1 MMRPPSMWEGV
12 DDDVK
17 TLRLGANLAAM
28 PSSEIDLPAPRL
40 DSGFKRT
47 LSAVVEK
54 DAERIAGMRK
64 PSYPTLPARPSH
76 MAKSTVPATRQM
88 PMTSPPRG
96 SISAVKGVRNNSRKV
111 ETQPAASS
119 PGGYTIP
126 RNNNPQH
133 QTQAIGNAQNQQ
145 HEIRFDPNESPNTAI
160 NRILG
165 TSMNMPMP
173 SLQMPLSDDG
183 RQDAQ
188 NAWKTDMSSFF
199 DVENL
204 DIQMSAGPYGATA
217 LKSPSPPP
225 SFHRTSSSASRRRHQ
240 PSGGTEEDDVLS
252 QLFHRT
258 SSIGP
263 LGSSPTRG
271 AFDFSQLPP
280 SSPPASAAPSSD
292 LGVDIELELGHS
304 ALLLSSPD
312 ITEIDTT
319 SPPDRTP
326 HTQPHVGVGVG
337 VGLGL
342 GTGRRIRISPEKS
355 KSKSSLNQS
364 FTPQDIKQEPELEAE
379 QIEAAPSYDF
389 NDLWARLQY
398 DAQGGEGMG
407 MISSGEVAEG
417 MLGSGLGMASSQSA
431 DDFLALFN
439 SLTNSQ

>member
-1 MMRPPSMWEGV
+1 MWEGV

-17 TLRLGANLAAM
+17 TLRLGANLAPM

-64 PSYPTLPARPSH
+64 PSYPVVARPSH
-76 MAKSTVPATRQM
+76 MAKSTVPAARQM

-96 SISAVKGVRNNSRKV
+96 SISATKGVRNTSRIV
-111 ETQPAASS
+111 QTQPAASS
-119 PGGYTIP
+119 PGGYAIP
-126 RNNNPQH
+126 RSDAFRPPA
-133 QTQAIGNAQNQQ
+133 QAGHAQGQGQSNS
-145 HEIRFDPNESPNTAI
+145 HETRFDPNESPNTAI

-165 TSMNMPMP
+165 TSMNMPMQ

-183 RQDAQ
+183 RQDSQ
-188 NAWKTDMSSFF
+188 NVWNTDMSSFF

-204 DIQMSAGPYGATA
+204 DIQMSAGPHGATA

-225 SFHRTSSSASRRRHQ
+225 SFHRTSSSASASRRRHQ

-252 QLFHRT
+252 QLFNRT

-271 AFDFSQLPP
+271 TFDFSQLPP
-280 SSPPASAAPSSD
+280 SSPPASAGPSSD
-292 LGVDIELELGHS
+292 LGIDMDLDLGHS

-312 ITEIDTT
+312 ITESGTDTN
-319 SPPDRTP
+319 SPPTRP
-326 HTQPHVGVGVG
+326 NQVQVQTQNGI
-337 VGLGL
+337 GLGL
-342 GTGRRIRISPEKS
+342 GRKLRISPEKS
-355 KSKSSLNQS
+355 KIKSSLNQS
-364 FTPQDIKQEPELEAE
+364 FTPQDMVDVKHETEPDTA
-379 QIEAAPSYDF
+379 EAAPSYNFDE
-389 NDLWARLQY
+389 LWAKLQY
-398 DAQGGEGMG
+398 DAQGDGMG
-407 MISSGEVAEG
+407 MISSGEAAEG
-417 MLGSGLGMASSQSA
+417 LLGSGVGSSQSA